1 MAKKPKVVYVGN
13 IPIRRATA
21 AEHRRLDKRIKK
33 RYARYRK
40 QYKEVHGKKVDWINF
55 NYEEG
60 ELYVNIRFTDGTNF
74 SLDFQSTILT
84 HSVEV
89 GGVTAHGLQGALQSG
104 GISRGIVDGAL

>member
-74 SLDFQSTILT
+74 SLDFCSTILT
-84 HSVEV
+84 HSVEFSDMS
-89 GGVTAHGLQGALQSG
+89 SG
-104 GISRGIVDGAL
+104 DDEIIKTYYLDRSL